1 MAFEAQ
7 IPMRWGDMDTYGH
20 INNAVFVTYLE
31 QARVAAFASRPNDQT
46 GMRLLGTGIVVVE
59 HTIRYRRQVPFSAT
73 PLRAVLWVSAV
84 KSASYTTHYELWND
98 SGEQPELAATASTL
112 LAPINFE
119 TGRPRR
125 LTPQERDYLLSF
137 TAPEAAD

>member
-31 QARVAAFASRPNDQT
+31 QARVAAFASRPTDQT
-46 GMRLLGTGIVVVE
+46 GNRMLSSGIVVVE
-59 HTIRYRRQVPFSAT
+59 HTIRYRRQVPFSST
-73 PLRAVLWVSAV
+73 PLRAVLWIGEV

-98 SGEQPELAATASTL
+98 SAQPPELAATASTI

-125 LTPQERDYLLSF
+125 LTPEEREYLLSF
-137 TAPEAAD
+137 TAPEGSD